1 MQPLLRIHDLSVDF
15 ISEQAVVHALKNIS
29 LEINRGEVLAL
40 VGESGSGKSVTSLSI
55 LQLLPS
61 PPAVYSSGQILFSES
76 GTEYIDLLK
85 KTVDNLK
92 TYVETE

>member
-40 VGESGSGKSVTSLSI
+40 VGESGSG
-55 LQLLPS
+55 
-61 PPAVYSSGQILFSES
+61 G
-76 GTEYIDLLK
+76 
-85 KTVDNLK
+85 
-92 TYVETE
+92 